1 MQAIV
6 EWPTLRYFS
15 CVLQGMDS
23 LRHRWKLT
31 SDSSPIA
38 KQHQKPCS
46 GPPPVYQDLSNR
58 HYWPVQNAVVNF
70 PIRLKGNLK
79 HISGNLLSLL
89 GAQNKYIGSA
99 SQALLTGVSL
109 RCGIGTDFLL
119 LPPYPGLSKVS
130 GCQRKSPPTWL
141 VLVGY
146 SGWHFFTYSVF
157 QKKYPWASCFLR
169 HVSRLFQTFLTTL
182 YIRQSQ

>member
-1 MQAIV
+1 MWGQKAPRLTFEEQGMQTFV
-6 EWPTLRYFS
+6 EWPMLTYFS

-23 LRHRWKLT
+23 LRHRRKLT
-31 SDSSPIA
+31 SDLSPSA
-38 KQHQKPCS
+38 KQHQKPFS
-46 GPPPVYQDLSNR
+46 GPPPVYQDQSRR
-58 HYWPVQNAVVNF
+58 HDWPVENAIVNF

-89 GAQNKYIGSA
+89 GAQNKYIGAA

-109 RCGIGTDFLL
+109 PCGIGTDFLL

-130 GCQRKSPPTWL
+130 SWRRKSPPTWL

-146 SGWHFFTYSVF
+146 SGWHFFTYGVF
-157 QKKYPWASCFLR
+157 
-169 HVSRLFQTFLTTL
+169 
-182 YIRQSQ
+182 

>member
-1 MQAIV
+1 MIG
-6 EWPTLRYFS
+6 LFN
-15 CVLQGMDS
+15 L
-23 LRHRWKLT
+23 
-31 SDSSPIA
+31 
-38 KQHQKPCS
+38 
-46 GPPPVYQDLSNR
+46 
-58 HYWPVQNAVVNF
+58 

-130 GCQRKSPPTWL
+130 GCRRKSPPTWL

-146 SGWHFFTYSVF
+146 SGWHFFAYSVF
-157 QKKYPWASCFLR
+157 QKNIPGLAAFFDMSAIYFKPFWQPCISGKASKHPQYQPVTEVNAVCNPNYFLQVVFQVEIGYTNQASKLTVT
-169 HVSRLFQTFLTTL
+169 HWRLQGKIYKINPLE
-182 YIRQSQ
+182 QV

>member
-1 MQAIV
+1 MIG
-6 EWPTLRYFS
+6 LFN
-15 CVLQGMDS
+15 L
-23 LRHRWKLT
+23 
-31 SDSSPIA
+31 
-38 KQHQKPCS
+38 
-46 GPPPVYQDLSNR
+46 
-58 HYWPVQNAVVNF
+58 

-89 GAQNKYIGSA
+89 GAQNKYIGAA
-99 SQALLTGVSL
+99 SQTLLTGVSL

-119 LPPYPGLSKVS
+119 LTPYPGLSKVS
-130 GCQRKSPPTWL
+130 GYRRKSPPTWL

-157 QKKYPWASCFLR
+157 QKKYPWAGCFLR
-169 HVSRLFQTFLTTL
+169 HVSHLFQTFLTTL

>member
-1 MQAIV
+1 
-6 EWPTLRYFS
+6 
-15 CVLQGMDS
+15 MDS

-79 HISGNLLSLL
+79 HISGNFLSLL

-119 LPPYPGLSKVS
+119 LPSYPGLSKVS

-141 VLVGY
+141 ALVGY
-146 SGWHFFTYSVF
+146 SGWHFFTHSVF